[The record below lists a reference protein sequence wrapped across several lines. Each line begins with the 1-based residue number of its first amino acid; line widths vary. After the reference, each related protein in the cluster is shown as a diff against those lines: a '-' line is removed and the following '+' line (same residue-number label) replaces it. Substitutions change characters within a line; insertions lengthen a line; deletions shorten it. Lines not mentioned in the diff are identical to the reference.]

1 MAQILVV
8 EDNPV
13 NMELTVDLL
22 ESYGYG
28 VVQAEDGFVALQKLQ
43 EEKIDLILLDI
54 QLPRIGGLELLSR
67 IKNEDSTK
75 DIPVIALTA
84 HSMRGDDERFIS
96 AGCIDYISK
105 PIDIKGFK
113 KKLQLY
119 LGEPEE

>member
-1 MAQILVV
+1 MVQILVV

-22 ESYGYG
+22 ESYGYA
-28 VVQAEDGFVALQKLQ
+28 VVQAEDGFVALQKL
-43 EEKIDLILLDI
+43 EDEDIDLILLDI
-54 QLPRIGGLELLSR
+54 QLPRIDGLELLSR
-67 IKNEDSTK
+67 IKSNDSIK

-105 PIDIKGFK
+105 PIDIKGFRE
-113 KKLQLY
+113 KLQFY
-119 LGEPEE
+119 LGNLN